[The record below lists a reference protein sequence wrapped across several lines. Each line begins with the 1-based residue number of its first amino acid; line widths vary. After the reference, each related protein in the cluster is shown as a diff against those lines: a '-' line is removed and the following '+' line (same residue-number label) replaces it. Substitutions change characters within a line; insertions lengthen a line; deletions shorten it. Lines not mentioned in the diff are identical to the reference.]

1 MTPLLTFLAAG
12 TLLGVVAVYLVHEA
26 LEYEKQYK
34 ILKNK
39 KELQYNNS
47 MTVYVLQGVYDYE
60 GRSFIGVYSTRE
72 KATEAQA
79 IFLTEEEG
87 QFDDYVID
95 EREIDAKAAF

>member
-39 KELQYNNS
+39 KEHQYNNN
-47 MTVYVLQGVYDYE
+47 MTEKQYIKIIDQGIKDIVKHQE
-60 GRSFIGVYSTRE
+60 TL
-72 KATEAQA
+72 KAMQK
-79 IFLTEEEG
+79 
-87 QFDDYVID
+87 
-95 EREIDAKAAF
+95 EIDAILKKKEH